1 MVLNEISSNP
11 DEWTTRSNNIRTN
24 LAFFID
30 RVNHFRIDNNNIED
44 VRNLINLGNSYLDD
58 INQLLE
64 DFSTTRQTNYEYNY
78 NHMYDLRNIL
88 RINLLRIEEDFN
100 NIISDIRSLNG

>member
-1 MVLNEISSNP
+1 MVLNEISSNTNRT
-11 DEWTTRSNNIRTN
+11 EWTTRSNNIRTN

-44 VRNLINLGNSYLDD
+44 ARNLINLGYSYIDD

-64 DFSTTRQTNYEYNY
+64 DFSTVRQTNYEYNY
-78 NHMYDLRNIL
+78 NHMYDLRNDL
-88 RINLLRIEEDFN
+88 KINLLRIEEDFN
-100 NIISDIRSLNG
+100 NIISDIRS

>member
-1 MVLNEISSNP
+1 MVLNEININP
-11 DEWTTRSNNIRTN
+11 NEWNTRSNNIRTN

-30 RVNHFRIDNNNIED
+30 RVNHFRIDNNNNNNIED
-44 VRNLINLGNSYLDD
+44 ARNLINLGYSYLDD
-58 INQLLE
+58 INRLLE

-100 NIISDIRSLNG
+100 NIISDIRS